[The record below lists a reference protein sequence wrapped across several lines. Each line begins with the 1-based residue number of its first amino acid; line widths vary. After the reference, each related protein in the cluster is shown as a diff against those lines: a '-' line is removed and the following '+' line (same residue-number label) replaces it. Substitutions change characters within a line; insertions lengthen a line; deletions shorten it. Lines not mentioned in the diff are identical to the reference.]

1 MERPGLLEFAVY
13 ALVLAGAGGWVYALP
28 PFTHEPD
35 RSQSA
40 EVQPAE
46 VQPVAATASSSAEQ
60 PESASSSE
68 QRTLSGEQ
76 APVTKSVKT
85 TASAA
90 TPEPDD
96 QTRLDPK
103 PNLLVVTATRLNMR
117 SAPHARSQLVGSYA
131 RGAVVEEV
139 STNGNWVLVRTV
151 EDDSMGWMYAGHLGA
166 AAEN

>member
-40 EVQPAE
+40 EVR
-46 VQPVAATASSSAEQ
+46 PVAATASSPAEQ
-60 PESASSSE
+60 SESGSSSE
-68 QRTLSGEQ
+68 ERTLSGEQ
-76 APVTKSVKT
+76 APVTKTVNS

-117 SAPHARSQLVGSYA
+117 SAPHSRSQLVGSYP

-139 STNGNWVLVRTV
+139 STSGNWVLVRTV
-151 EDDSMGWMYAGHLGA
+151 EDDSIGWMYAGHLGA